1 MAENRVTQV
10 SIQAII
16 TRAAVPR
23 VTQVSIQALLT
34 VNALYGGTSASI
46 ASAEAFGTGGAVI
59 KAEQTLSG
67 VAIAS
72 AEAFDTG
79 EVKLQDQSLVGV
91 SIASTE
97 AFGTGVLAGP
107 VGVEG
112 DAGIGSA
119 ESFGTGTL
127 SGHTIGT
134 VADASIPS
142 AETFDTVGASVGGSI
157 SGPIDGTLS
166 AGIAS
171 AEAFGTGKVAGPV
184 GVSTDA
190 SIDSAEAFGTGVL
203 FTPITGTASI
213 ASAEAFG
220 SNGALVSGL
229 WSNVGIESAESFG
242 TSGAVLQF
250 TEVGDTLSK
259 YALYIAGK
267 NWTGYLKESS
277 VKIERQLNFTGNATF
292 ALEDENQLLIPPNGG
307 EVLLFYYDE
316 VAATWQRLFGGK
328 VATSNVQMHAI
339 GPQRYWEISCSD
351 YANALSRRFVN
362 KKYPAAQY
370 GTFNSIMRDL
380 QTSILAA
387 EGITWVERTDPG
399 VTIGDIEFNYVSV
412 KEALDQLV
420 SMVQWEWQCDF
431 HKNLFAY
438 DRPAETE
445 TCPYAIKEDN
455 TELWRD
461 AQVSEDI
468 GMYRNRQLIK
478 ANFSQ
483 TTSVLTKDYVW
494 GVNEFVPYQVQWNSG
509 ILVDRTYYGKLR
521 RIISV
526 KHNGND
532 QTWFLQDQSNMSNDP
547 MISGH
552 PEQGGSAPAGWQWMQ
567 IWNNDLQLV
576 WNVSDPVIGPQQPTS
591 GTLTITFEVTNDLP
605 EPVVVE
611 DAAEIAARRAVE
623 GGSGI
628 YEAVEEVVDIQDR
641 NTLVQYAQGLLDR
654 FKVTSKELTATID
667 NKFGFH
673 PGQAITVHLPT
684 LNIPAETEFTIDS
697 VSLEEIQT
705 TVLQTTIKASNKI
718 QQRDALASFDRL
730 MKRLRKPANKVQSTI
745 TFHLAET
752 IPGIAN
758 PGLDTGTNMTVEYIA
773 RRNITLV
780 DVVVFFK
787 TPPTGADAIF
797 DIKAGGV
804 SIFPASYVF
813 NYPAGTTELVRHSTF
828 NNPPL
833 TITKDTRVTI
843 DVTQVGSD
851 QPGKDCTI
859 VITGWV

>member
-1 MAENRVTQV
+1 MAETRVTHVNAFAITTSGDSVTQV
-10 SIQAII
+10 
-16 TRAAVPR
+16 TH
-23 VTQVSIQALLT
+23 
-34 VNALYGGTSASI
+34 VNAFAITLVNSLYGGSKSI
-46 ASAEAFGTGGAVI
+46 ASAEAFGVGAI
-59 KAEQTLSG
+59 LSTQQTLAG
-67 VAIAS
+67 VEIAS
-72 AEAFDTG
+72 AEAFG
-79 EVKLQDQSLVGV
+79 SGVLILELQALVGV
-91 SIASTE
+91 EIASVE
-97 AFGTGVLAGP
+97 AFGVGVLAGPIGVDTDAGISSEETFDTGVLAGHT
-107 VGVEG
+107 VGNP
-112 DAGIGSA
+112 
-119 ESFGTGTL
+119 
-127 SGHTIGT
+127 
-134 VADASIPS
+134 ADASIESEEAFDS
-142 AETFDTVGASVGGSI
+142 AGGSVGGSVG
-157 SGPIDGTLS
+157 GPLDGTLL

-171 AEAFGTGKVAGPV
+171 AEAFGVGKVAGPV
-184 GVSTDA
+184 GVATDA
-190 SIDSAEAFGTGVL
+190 SIDSAENFGTGVM
-203 FTPITGTASI
+203 FTPITGTVSI
-213 ASAEAFG
+213 PSAEAFG
-220 SNGALVSGL
+220 TNGALTGGV

-250 TEVGDTLSK
+250 TEVGETLSN
-259 YALYIAGK
+259 YALYIANK

-277 VKIERQLNFTGNATF
+277 VKIERQLNFTGNAQF
-292 ALEDENQLLIPPNGG
+292 MLEDENQLLAPPTGG
-307 EVLLFYYDE
+307 EVLLFYYD
-316 VAATWQRLFGGK
+316 ADTSQWQRLFGGK
-328 VATSNVQMHAI
+328 VANSKVRMHAI
-339 GPQRYWEISCSD
+339 GPQRYWDVSCSD
-351 YANALSRRFVN
+351 YASTLSRRFVN
-362 KKYPAAQY
+362 KKYPSAQY

-380 QTSILAA
+380 QSSILAV
-387 EGITWVERTDPG
+387 EGITWVERADPG
-399 VTIGDIEFNYVSV
+399 VTIGDIEFNYISA
-412 KEALDQLV
+412 KDALDQLV
-420 SMVQWEWQCDF
+420 GMVQWEWQCDF

-445 TCPYAIKEDN
+445 TCPYVIKQDN

-461 AQVSEDI
+461 AEVLEDL

-494 GVNEFVPYQVQWNSG
+494 GVDDLVPYQVQWNSG

-526 KHNGND
+526 KHNGVE
-532 QTWFLQDQSNMSNDP
+532 QLWFLQDQSSISDP
-547 MISGH
+547 QITGH
-552 PEQGGSAPAGWQWMQ
+552 PEQGGAATAGWQWMQ

-591 GTLTITFEVTNDLP
+591 GTLTVTFEIINDLP

-611 DAAEIAARRAVE
+611 DLAEIAARRAVE

-641 NTLVQYAQGLLDR
+641 ATLVQYAQGLLDR
-654 FKVTSKELTATID
+654 FKVTSKSLTVTVD

-673 PGQAITVHLPT
+673 PGQALAVHLPT
-684 LNIPAETEFTIDS
+684 LNIPVETEFTIDS
-697 VSLEEIQT
+697 VSLEEIQA
-705 TVLQTTIKASNKI
+705 TVLQTTISASNKI

-787 TPPTGADAIF
+787 TPPTGSDAVF

-804 SIFPASYVF
+804 SIFPGGYTF
-813 NYPAGTTELVRHSTF
+813 NCPAGTTELVRHSTF
-828 NNPPL
+828 NNAPL

-843 DVTQVGSD
+843 DVLQVGSD

>member
-1 MAENRVTQV
+1 MAENQSWLDGGIVSRLSENGDQADWLDGVTLP
-10 SIQAII
+10 SFDAGGPG
-16 TRAAVPR
+16 T
-23 VTQVSIQALLT
+23 LT
-34 VNALYGGTSASI
+34 LTGVEI
-46 ASAEAFGTGGAVI
+46 ASAEAFGSGTLVKQIQELTGSASI
-59 KAEQTLSG
+59 PSAEAFDAG
-67 VAIAS
+67 VVAGPIGVEANAGIAS

-79 EVKLQDQSLVGV
+79 
-91 SIASTE
+91 A
-97 AFGTGVLAGP
+97 
-107 VGVEG
+107 
-112 DAGIGSA
+112 
-119 ESFGTGTL
+119 L
-127 SGHTIGT
+127 SGHTVGT
-134 VADASIPS
+134 SADASIPS
-142 AETFDTVGASVGGSI
+142 EETFDTTGASVGGSVG
-157 SGPIDGTLS
+157 GPLDGTLLE
-166 AGIAS
+166 GIAS
-171 AEAFGTGKVAGPV
+171 AEAFGSGKVAGPV
-184 GVSTDA
+184 GVATDA
-190 SIDSAEAFGTGVL
+190 SIASAEAFGTGVL
-203 FTPITGTASI
+203 FTPIVGTASI
-213 ASAEAFG
+213 PSAEEFG
-220 SNGALVSGL
+220 SNGKLIGGI

-250 TEVGDTLSK
+250 TEVGATLSN
-259 YALYIAGK
+259 YALYIAGR

-292 ALEDENQLLIPPNGG
+292 MLEDENQLLTPPNGG
-307 EVLLFYYDE
+307 EVLLFYYDSDS
-316 VAATWQRLFGGK
+316 AQWQRLFGGK
-328 VATSNVQMHAI
+328 VAMSRVRMHAI
-339 GPQRYWEISCSD
+339 GPQRYWDISCSD
-351 YANALSRRFVN
+351 YASALSRRFVN
-362 KKYPAAQY
+362 KKYSTAQY

-380 QTSILAA
+380 QSSILSA
-387 EGITWVERTDPG
+387 EGITWVERADPG
-399 VTIGDIEFNYVSV
+399 VTIGDIEFNYISV
-412 KEALDQLV
+412 KDALDQLV
-420 SMVQWEWQCDF
+420 SIVQWEWQCDF

-445 TCPYAIKEDN
+445 TSPYVIKEDN
-455 TELWRD
+455 TELWHD
-461 AQVSEDI
+461 AEVGEDL

-494 GVNEFVPYQVQWNSG
+494 GVNELVPYQVQWNSG
-509 ILVDRTYYGKLR
+509 ILVDRTYFSKLR

-526 KHNGND
+526 KHNGVD
-532 QTWFLQDQSNMSNDP
+532 QVWFLQDQSNMNDSL
-547 MISGH
+547 ISGH
-552 PEQGGSAPAGWQWMQ
+552 PEQGGSAPNGWQWMQ

-591 GTLTITFEVTNDLP
+591 GTMTITFEITNDLP

-654 FKVTSKELTATID
+654 FKVTGKELTATID

-673 PGQAITVHLPT
+673 PGQAIAVHLPT
-684 LNIPAETEFTIDS
+684 FNIPVETEFTIES
-697 VSLEEIQT
+697 VSLEEIQA

-797 DIKAGGV
+797 NIKAGGV
-804 SIFPASYVF
+804 SIFPVGYVF
-813 NYPAGTTELVRHSTF
+813 NCPAGTTALTRHSTF
-828 NNPPL
+828 ANAPL
-833 TITKDTRVTI
+833 TIAKDTRVTI